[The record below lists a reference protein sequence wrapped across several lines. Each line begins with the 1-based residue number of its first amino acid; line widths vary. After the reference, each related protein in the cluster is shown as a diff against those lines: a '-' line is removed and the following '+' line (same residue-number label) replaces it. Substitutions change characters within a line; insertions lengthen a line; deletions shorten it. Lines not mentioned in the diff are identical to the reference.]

1 MPAVCRGDSVD
12 SDVVHCSTP
21 KRDECSGDVYVNGT
35 GVSRQ
40 DDNNTTHDEPS
51 IVPCPNHA
59 APITTGSTE
68 VFANGK
74 GVGRVGDAIT
84 DCTSVA
90 TGSPTVFAGP

>member
-12 SDVVHCSTP
+12 EDVPHCSTP
-21 KRDECSGDVYVNGT
+21 KRDECSGDVFVNGT

-40 DDNNTTHDEPS
+40 DDKNTSHDVPP
-51 IVPCPNHA
+51 VPCGTHA
-59 APITTGSTE
+59 QPITTGSTE

-84 DCTSVA
+84 ACTSVS
-90 TGSPTVFAGP
+90 TGSDTVFAGP

>member
-12 SDVVHCSTP
+12 SDVVHCSPP
-21 KRDECSGDVYVNGT
+21 KRDECSGDVFVNGT

-40 DDNNTTHDEPS
+40 DDKNTSHDVPLEPCGTH
-51 IVPCPNHA
+51 A
-59 APITTGSTE
+59 QPITTGSTE

-84 DCTSVA
+84 ACTSVS

>member
-12 SDVVHCSTP
+12 SDVAHCSTP
-21 KRDECSGDVYVNGT
+21 KRDECSGDVFLNGT

-40 DDNNTTHDEPS
+40 DDNNTSHLLPAPICPS
-51 IVPCPNHA
+51 HA
-59 APITTGSTE
+59 KPITTGSTE